1 MTVSLVQWR
10 AVIGIFNCR
19 ISVMSKS
26 CRCKL
31 TSNFI
36 STFEILLL
44 FDRYREIAYIFLLRF
59 LYILVLLQCHGNTEL
74 NPGPKKT
81 KEKFTL
87 SLPLE
92 S

>member
-1 MTVSLVQWR
+1 MMVSLVLWC

-19 ISVMSKS
+19 SSVMSKS
-26 CRCKL
+26 CWCNL

-36 STFEILLL
+36 STFENLLL
-44 FDRYREIAYIFLLRF
+44 FYHYQESTYIFLITL
-59 LYILVLLQCHGNTEL
+59 LNILVLLQCHGDIEL
-74 NPGPKKT
+74 NPGQKKT

-92 S
+92 T